1 LNKGGR
7 DMEKIKITVD
17 LKNNIAKIV
26 KTEII
31 PIFSENKF
39 RIEGDNGGFSRIE
52 KENGKYYIRNYLY
65 SKEGLKMIENK
76 KLSKKEVEKMIED
89 VLRYRFS

>member
-1 LNKGGR
+1 
-7 DMEKIKITVD
+7 MEKIKIVVD

-39 RIEGDNGGFSRIE
+39 KIEGDNGGFSRIE

-65 SKEGLKMIENK
+65 SEKGLKMIENK
-76 KLSKKEVEKMIED
+76 ELSEKEAKEIIQN